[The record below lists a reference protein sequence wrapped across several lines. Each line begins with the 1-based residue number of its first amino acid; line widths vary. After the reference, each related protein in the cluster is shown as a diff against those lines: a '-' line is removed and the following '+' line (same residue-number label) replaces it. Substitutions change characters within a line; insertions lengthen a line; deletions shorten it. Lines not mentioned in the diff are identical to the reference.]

1 MSIRKQDSRLV
12 PRSAFFVV
20 AVAASALA
28 ALGVARIPAAPTSPG
43 TAAGASI
50 ERGRYLTHDVAMCV
64 QCHSP
69 RDDRGKILEGKE
81 FLGAP
86 MPIQSPYP
94 SIARFAFNAP
104 NIRELAR
111 SHSDSVVRLLR
122 TGIDRN
128 GKTPD
133 LPMPPFRLSAEDAES
148 IVLYLRSL
156 D

>member
-1 MSIRKQDSRLV
+1 MSIRKEDSRLV
-12 PRSAFFVV
+12 SRRVV
-20 AVAASALA
+20 LVAALAASLA
-28 ALGVARIPAAPTSPG
+28 ALGLTKIPAAPTSPG
-43 TAAGASI
+43 AAAVASI

-69 RDDRGKILEGKE
+69 RDEKGRILEGKE

-94 SIARFAFNAP
+94 TVAKFAFNAP

-111 SHSDSVVRLLR
+111 SHGDSVVRLLR
-122 TGIDRN
+122 TGIDWN
-128 GKTPD
+128 GKAAD
-133 LPMPPFRLSAEDAES
+133 LPMPPFRMSAEDAES

>member
-1 MSIRKQDSRLV
+1 
-12 PRSAFFVV
+12 
-20 AVAASALA
+20 VAAVLVTALA
-28 ALGVARIPAAPTSPG
+28 ALGLAKIPAPPTSPG

-69 RDDRGKILEGKE
+69 RDEKGRLLEGQE

-94 SIARFAFNAP
+94 SSARFAFNAP

-111 SHSDSVVRLLR
+111 SHGDSVVRLLR

-128 GKTPD
+128 GKAAD
-133 LPMPPFRLSAEDAES
+133 LPMPPFRMNAEDAES

-156 D
+156 N

>member
-1 MSIRKQDSRLV
+1 MRNGNSR
-12 PRSAFFVV
+12 RSSRNAILT
-20 AVAASALA
+20 AALAAALA
-28 ALGVARIPAAPTSPG
+28 ALGLATSPAAPTPPEH
-43 TAAGASI
+43 AAGASV

-69 RDDRGKILEGKE
+69 RDEKGRLLEGQE
-81 FLGAP
+81 FRGGP
-86 MPIQSPYP
+86 MPIRSPYP
-94 SIARFAFNAP
+94 ASAEFAFNAP

-111 SHSDSVVRLLR
+111 SHGDSVIRLLR

-133 LPMPPFRLSAEDAES
+133 LPMPPFRMSADDAES

-156 D
+156 N

>member
-1 MSIRKQDSRLV
+1 MSIRKTTLRLST
-12 PRSAFFVV
+12 RSAVLA
-20 AVAASALA
+20 AVLAAAIA
-28 ALGVARIPAAPTSPG
+28 ALGLSTMPSAPTSPDR
-43 TAAGASI
+43 AAGASI

-69 RDDRGKILEGKE
+69 RDEKGRILEGRE

-94 SIARFAFNAP
+94 SIRFAFNAP
-104 NIRELAR
+104 NLRELAR
-111 SHSDSVVRLLR
+111 SHGDSVSRLLR

-128 GKTPD
+128 GKAPD
-133 LPMPPFRLSAEDAES
+133 LPMPPFRMSAEDAES

-156 D
+156 N

>member
-1 MSIRKQDSRLV
+1 MSTRKANSRL
-12 PRSAFFVV
+12 SART
-20 AVAASALA
+20 AILAAALTAALA
-28 ALGVARIPAAPTSPG
+28 ALGWATIPPAPTPPDR
-43 TAAGASI
+43 AAGASI

-69 RDDRGKILEGKE
+69 RDEKGKILEGRE

-94 SIARFAFNAP
+94 SVQFAFNAP
-104 NIRELAR
+104 NLRELAR
-111 SHSDSVVRLLR
+111 SHGDSVIRLLR

-128 GKTPD
+128 GKAAD
-133 LPMPPFRLSAEDAES
+133 LPMPPFRMSAEDAES

-156 D
+156 N

>member
-1 MSIRKQDSRLV
+1 MKTRKENARLSS
-12 PRSAFFVV
+12 RSAVFA
-20 AVAASALA
+20 AVLATALL
-28 ALGVARIPAAPTSPG
+28 ALGLARIPPAPTPPG

-69 RDDRGKILEGKE
+69 RDENGRLLEGRE

-86 MPIQSPYP
+86 MPIRSPYA
-94 SIARFAFNAP
+94 SVQFAFSAP
-104 NIRELAR
+104 NLREMAR
-111 SHSDSVVRLLR
+111 SSPDSVVRLLQ

-128 GKTPD
+128 GKPAD
-133 LPMPPFRLSAEDAES
+133 LPMPPFRMTAEDAQS

-156 D
+156 S